1 MRADSLR
8 ADDPIPRSR
17 DNYPPRG
24 SRDLSF
30 PSLARRRHC
39 WRGGVGGGMVRK
51 SESRI
56 SVKWQ
61 GGLGSIIPARPVPWD
76 GLPRRIGTEAMH
88 GKRGAETTKQERR
101 SPWDRPGTSTGCVNR
116 PMVAQKTGPTEKAAA
131 SRIPKIF
138 GTPLIPRQADGDPTP
153 RSLHGLRLQRRQQ
166 EVETCCAQEAT
177 GNKTFE
183 ACPIFWIV
191 GHEPPTF
198 SLSTAASPC
207 DRINKTCVVAK
218 Q

>member
-88 GKRGAETTKQERR
+88 GKTR
-101 SPWDRPGTSTGCVNR
+101 SGNNEARAQISLGPPWDVNWLRKQANGCTENR
-116 PMVAQKTGPTEKAAA
+116 PDGESRSLKNPENLRDSTHSPPSRRRPHAKELTRTEIAAPSA
-131 SRIPKIF
+131 GSRDM
-138 GTPLIPRQADGDPTP
+138 LRP
-153 RSLHGLRLQRRQQ
+153 RS
-166 EVETCCAQEAT
+166 
-177 GNKTFE
+177 
-183 ACPIFWIV
+183 
-191 GHEPPTF
+191 
-198 SLSTAASPC
+198 
-207 DRINKTCVVAK
+207 DREQDV
-218 Q
+218 